1 MSNRIMSNKY
11 LTITTDDLL
20 REVMAT
26 TPDLQYQL
34 RNVTSNRVRSTREY
48 LQVKFPQYSYTDPT
62 GSPVVPMIT
71 IANSYA
77 GECSLRVHT
86 GFYRQVCGNGLMAA
100 RVEHAFP
107 RILHL
112 KGKEAQVKQLAYQ
125 IAAFLES
132 VTAQAAQLQALAEV
146 VLGTGQALKIVK
158 DLQFS
163 KRLTARI
170 AAAWMGPTRAEDV
183 GCNLYTLW
191 NVVNEQMRLAS
202 HSESAQI
209 DKNLNLL
216 DTLVRLAA

>member
-1 MSNRIMSNKY
+1 MSNRTVSDKY

-20 REVMAT
+20 REVLAT

-34 RNVTSNRVRSTREY
+34 RNVTSKRVRSTREY
-48 LQVKFPQYSYTDPT
+48 LQVKFPQYSYNDPT

-86 GFYRQVCGNGLMAA
+86 GFYRQVCSNGMMAA
-100 RVEHAFP
+100 VSEAAFP

-132 VTAQAAQLQALAEV
+132 VTAQAAQLQELADRKLV
-146 VLGTGQALKIVK
+146 AGQALKIVK
-158 DLQFS
+158 ELQFS

-170 AAAWMGPTRAEDV
+170 ADAWVSPSRDEDL
-183 GCNLYTLW
+183 GDNLYTLW
-191 NVVNEQMRLAS
+191 NVVNEQMRLAGR
-202 HSESAQI
+202 SESAQI
-209 DKNLNLL
+209 DKNLSLL